1 MDVYADDTLV
11 ERLTLEGIEAAGSRL
26 LQIDRFHPD
35 DDEHIA
41 SLLCLF
47 EIPMN
52 ATVLDVGCGVGET
65 ARLMHLARPDLKFVL
80 SNVSQAQLDMCPDFP
95 KVLAPA
101 ESLPVERGD
110 VDHLMVTYALGH
122 FDLPLFAQ
130 QAMRILP
137 TGGRLFIFDL
147 FNHQSEYYGALHGE
161 PKECRLAEDLNYAER
176 TIADVVETFRQH
188 RLNMM
193 FRMDCCDALP
203 QIEALMPHPNTL
215 DGSISAVLVFE
226 KE

>member
-1 MDVYADDTLV
+1 MDLYADDALV
-11 ERLTLEGIEAAGSRL
+11 ERLTMEGIEAAGSRL
-26 LQIDRFHPD
+26 LQIDRFDYD
-35 DDEHIA
+35 DAEHIA
-41 SLLCLF
+41 TLLCLF
-47 EIPMN
+47 EIPLN

-65 ARLMHLARPDLKFVL
+65 ARLMHAVRPDLKFVL
-80 SNVSQAQLDMCPDFP
+80 SNVSQSQLDMCPDFP

-110 VDHLMVTYALGH
+110 VDHLLVTYALGH

-137 TGGRLFIFDL
+137 TGGRLYVFDL
-147 FNHQSEYYGALHGE
+147 FKHQSEIHD
-161 PKECRLAEDLNYAER
+161 ECRLAEDLNYAER

-188 RLNMM
+188 RMNMV
-193 FRMDCCDALP
+193 FRIDCCEALP
-203 QIEALMPHPNTL
+203 QIEALMPHTYTL
-215 DGSISAVLVFE
+215 DGSISAALVFE

>member
-1 MDVYADDTLV
+1 MDLYADDALV
-11 ERLTLEGIEAAGSRL
+11 ERLTMEGIEAAGSRL

-35 DDEHIA
+35 DAEHIA
-41 SLLCLF
+41 TLLCLF
-47 EIPMN
+47 EIPPN

-65 ARLMHLARPDLKFVL
+65 ARLMHLARPDLKIVL
-80 SNVSQAQLDMCPDFP
+80 SNVSQSQLDMCPDFP

-101 ESLPVERGD
+101 ESLPVERGG
-110 VDHLMVTYALGH
+110 VDHMMVTYALGH

-137 TGGRLFIFDL
+137 TGGRLYVFDL
-147 FNHQSEYYGALHGE
+147 FKHQSEIHD
-161 PKECRLAEDLNYAER
+161 ECRLAEDLNYAER

-188 RLNMM
+188 RMNMV
-193 FRMDCCDALP
+193 FHMDCCDALP
-203 QIEALMPHPNTL
+203 QIEALMPHTYTL
-215 DGSISAVLVFE
+215 DGSISAALVFE

>member
-1 MDVYADDTLV
+1 MDLYADDALV
-11 ERLTLEGIEAAGSRL
+11 ERLTMEGIEAAGSRL

-35 DDEHIA
+35 DAEHIA
-41 SLLCLF
+41 TLLCLF
-47 EIPMN
+47 EIPPN

-95 KVLAPA
+95 KVLASA

-110 VDHLMVTYALGH
+110 VDHMLVTYALGH

-137 TGGRLFIFDL
+137 TGGRLYVFDL
-147 FNHQSEYYGALHGE
+147 FKHQSEIHD
-161 PKECRLAEDLNYAER
+161 ECRLAEDLNYAER

-188 RLNMM
+188 RMNMV
-193 FRMDCCDALP
+193 FHMDCCDALP
-203 QIEALMPHPNTL
+203 QIEALMPHTYTL
-215 DGSISAVLVFE
+215 DGSISAALVFE

>member
-1 MDVYADDTLV
+1 MSVYADDILV

-26 LQIDRFHPD
+26 LQIDRFDYD
-35 DDEHIA
+35 DAKHIA
-41 SLLCLF
+41 ALLCLF
-47 EIPMN
+47 EIPLN

-65 ARLMHLARPDLKFVL
+65 ARLMHAVRPDLKFVL
-80 SNVSQAQLDMCPDFP
+80 SNVSQSQLDMCPDFP

-110 VDHLMVTYALGH
+110 VDHMMVTYALGH

-137 TGGRLFIFDL
+137 AGGRLFIFDL
-147 FNHQSEYYGALHGE
+147 FRDSTAG
-161 PKECRLAEDLNYAER
+161 ECRLAKHLNYAER
-176 TIADVVETFRQH
+176 TAEDVIQTFEQH
-188 RLNMM
+188 R
-193 FRMDCCDALP
+193 FRSELRLDCCNALP
-203 QIEALMPHPNTL
+203 PIKALMPRPYTL

>member
-1 MDVYADDTLV
+1 MDLYADDALV
-11 ERLTLEGIEAAGSRL
+11 ERLTLEGIAATGSRL

-35 DDEHIA
+35 DAEHIA

-47 EIPMN
+47 EMPMN

-65 ARLMHLARPDLKFVL
+65 ARLMHAVRPDLKFVL

-95 KVLAPA
+95 KVLASA
-101 ESLPVERGD
+101 ESLPVARGD
-110 VDHLMVTYALGH
+110 VDHMLVTYALGH

-137 TGGRLFIFDL
+137 TGGRLYVFDL
-147 FNHQSEYYGALHGE
+147 FNHQSEFYGELSGG
-161 PKECRLAEDLNYAER
+161 PKECHLAKDLNYAER

-188 RLNMM
+188 RMNMV
-193 FRMDCCDALP
+193 FRIDCYEALP
-203 QIEALMPHPNTL
+203 QIEALMPHTYTL
-215 DGSISAVLVFE
+215 DGSISAALVFE

>member
-1 MDVYADDTLV
+1 MDLYADDALV
-11 ERLTLEGIEAAGSRL
+11 ERLTMEGIEAAGSRL

-35 DDEHIA
+35 DAEHIA
-41 SLLCLF
+41 TLLCLF
-47 EIPMN
+47 EIPLN

-80 SNVSQAQLDMCPDFP
+80 SNVSQSQLDMCPDFP

-110 VDHLMVTYALGH
+110 VDHLLVTYALGH

-137 TGGRLFIFDL
+137 TGGRLYVFDL
-147 FNHQSEYYGALHGE
+147 FKHQSEIHD
-161 PKECRLAEDLNYAER
+161 ECRLAEDLNYAER

-188 RLNMM
+188 RMNMV
-193 FRMDCCDALP
+193 FRIDCCEALP
-203 QIEALMPHPNTL
+203 QIEALMPHTYTL
-215 DGSISAVLVFE
+215 DGSISAALVFE

>member
-1 MDVYADDTLV
+1 MDLYADDALV
-11 ERLTLEGIEAAGSRL
+11 ERLTLEGIAATGSRL

-35 DDEHIA
+35 DAEHVA

-65 ARLMHLARPDLKFVL
+65 ARLMHAARPDLKFVL
-80 SNVSQAQLDMCPDFP
+80 SNVSQAQLAMCPDFP

-101 ESLPVERGD
+101 ESLPVARGD
-110 VDHLMVTYALGH
+110 VDHMMVTYALGH
-122 FDLPLFAQ
+122 FDLPRFAQ

-137 TGGRLFIFDL
+137 TGGRLYVFDL
-147 FNHQSEYYGALHGE
+147 FKHESEIYGDCH
-161 PKECRLAEDLNYAER
+161 LADHLNYAER
-176 TIADVVETFRQH
+176 SIADVIETFRQH
-188 RLNMM
+188 RLKMLM
-193 FRMDCCDALP
+193 TYEVCDAPP
-203 QIEALMPHPNTL
+203 QIEALMPKPYTL
-215 DGSISAVLVFE
+215 DGSISAAIVFE